1 LSVIPLKASLTAIPI
16 KPFTVAFLDISVPVI
31 QRNSKTLGAALQ
43 QLFDVNPKKPSLYF
57 LETKASRFPD
67 ENSWMG
73 GTA

>member
-1 LSVIPLKASLTAIPI
+1 
-16 KPFTVAFLDISVPVI
+16 VPAI